1 MLTELAIKATLL
13 IAFAGLTTLAL
24 RRSSAAIRHLL
35 WLSALSALVILP
47 LTIIAIPA
55 WHPDVPQ
62 AATLAS
68 TARTIVTVAAG
79 SQAKTVPWSSII
91 LGVWAAGTLLLLV
104 RITLAQV
111 RASSLIGRSV
121 PFRSGV
127 AICHETDVP
136 LVAGLLHPVILLPDA
151 AIEWSGD
158 RLELVLRHE
167 SAHTHRKDTLS
178 QLVGDIAC
186 ALYWPLPWVWLAARK
201 LRTEAELACDDGVL
215 NSGRRASDYAGHL
228 IDIVRGLS
236 GRERIPQGGIP
247 MARLNQLELRL
258 HSMLARNVNRRA
270 ATPRALLAAALGAIL
285 FLIPISAL
293 DVPSFAAID
302 GISGTVKDASGGTVP
317 KAKVTVQF
325 TSSSRREVGYTN
337 EVGEFSLAPLPD
349 GVYDVSVAKPGFAL
363 LLVRGIEIDK
373 GASTPLVLVLQT
385 GKVTESLTVSAQ
397 GPVAQAAPA
406 PGAGGMPTRIK
417 VGGNV
422 QAVKLVKMVRPAYPP
437 ECKAAGIQGSV
448 MMRAVIGKDGT
459 ILNLEKVNEL
469 VDQRL
474 VDAAM
479 EAVKQ
484 WQYQPTLLNGNPVE
498 VMTEIDVNFTLNP

>member
-1 MLTELAIKATLL
+1 MLTELAIKATIL
-13 IAFAGLTTLAL
+13 IAFAGLAALAL

-47 LTIIAIPA
+47 LTVIATPA
-55 WHPDVPQ
+55 WRPDVPQ

-79 SQAKTVPWSSII
+79 SPARAVPWSVIF
-91 LGVWAAGTLLLLV
+91 LGVWTAGTLLLLA
-104 RITLAQV
+104 RILQAQF
-111 RASSLIGRSV
+111 RASRLIANAA
-121 PFRSGV
+121 PFRPGA
-127 AICHETDVP
+127 AICTETDVP
-136 LVAGLLHPVILLPDA
+136 LVAGLLRPVILLPEDA
-151 AIEWSGD
+151 ADWSED
-158 RLELVLRHE
+158 RLELVIRHE
-167 SAHTHRKDTLS
+167 SAHAGRKDTVS
-178 QLVGDIAC
+178 QLVGDVAC

-258 HSMLARNVNRRA
+258 QSMLAHNVNRRA
-270 ATPRALLAAALGAIL
+270 ATPRSLLAAAAGAVL
-285 FLIPISAL
+285 LLIPVSAL
-293 DVPSFAAID
+293 DMPAFAAID
-302 GISGTVKDASGGTVP
+302 GINGTVKDASGGTVP

-325 TSSSRREVGYTN
+325 TSSSRREVSYTN
-337 EVGEFSLAPLPD
+337 DVGEFTLAPLPD

-397 GPVAQAAPA
+397 GPAAQAAPA

-437 ECKAAGIQGSV
+437 ECKAAGVQGSV

-459 ILNLEKVNEL
+459 ILNLEQVNEL
-469 VDQRL
+469 VDRRL

-479 EAVKQ
+479 EAVRQ

-498 VMTEIDVNFTLNP
+498 VITEIDVNFTLNP